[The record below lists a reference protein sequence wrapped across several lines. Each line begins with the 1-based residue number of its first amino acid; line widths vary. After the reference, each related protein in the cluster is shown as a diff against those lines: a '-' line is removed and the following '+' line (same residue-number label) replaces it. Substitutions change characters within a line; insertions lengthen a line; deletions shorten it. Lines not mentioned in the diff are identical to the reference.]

1 MPNTPPSPTSLYAD
15 FQKSGRLVLRIKV
28 IPKSAFSAIV
38 GMLDDGTLKI
48 RIAATPEK
56 GKANAELLRFLAEDF
71 GTTKD
76 KITILSGSGD
86 PVKLV
91 RLEK

>member
-1 MPNTPPSPTSLYAD
+1 MTATPPSPASLYAD
-15 FQKSGRLVLRIKV
+15 FQKTGRLTLRIKV

-38 GMLDDGTLKI
+38 GLLTDGTLKI

-56 GKANAELLRFLAEDF
+56 GKANAELIKFLAEEF
-71 GTTKD
+71 ETTKD
-76 KITILSGSGD
+76 KITIISGAGD
-86 PVKLV
+86 PLKLV